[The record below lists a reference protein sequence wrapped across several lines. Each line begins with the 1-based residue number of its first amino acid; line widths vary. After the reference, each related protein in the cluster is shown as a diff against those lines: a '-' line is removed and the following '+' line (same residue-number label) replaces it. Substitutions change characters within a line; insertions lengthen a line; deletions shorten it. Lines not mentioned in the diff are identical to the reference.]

1 MQEVKQNVV
10 DAADVDLDSL
20 SFYNPDEPNILPQQI
35 VRISVGDEAEQAFLI
50 TPVASADVLLEL
62 PTDVSLALQVTYE
75 RRKPGDP
82 LTEEEIQRSRMM
94 LQFHHQAVKMGVIRP
109 ELTDEQIKALPNEVL
124 GALSDIITQVEIEL
138 DLDDE
143 PDKNP
148 EDIDP
153 ADEA

>member
-35 VRISVGDEAEQAFLI
+35 VRISVGDEAEQAFLVS
-50 TPVASADVLLEL
+50 PVASADVLLEL
-62 PTDVSLALQVTYE
+62 SSDVSLALQVKYE

-82 LTEEEIQRSRMM
+82 LTEEEILRSRMM
-94 LQFHHQAVKMGVIRP
+94 LEFHHQAVKMGVIRP
-109 ELTDEQIKALPNEVL
+109 ELTDAQIKALPNEVL
-124 GALSDIITQVEIEL
+124 SVLSDIITQVDLDL

-143 PDKNP
+143 SDEIP
-148 EDIDP
+148 EDVEP
-153 ADEA
+153 VDEA